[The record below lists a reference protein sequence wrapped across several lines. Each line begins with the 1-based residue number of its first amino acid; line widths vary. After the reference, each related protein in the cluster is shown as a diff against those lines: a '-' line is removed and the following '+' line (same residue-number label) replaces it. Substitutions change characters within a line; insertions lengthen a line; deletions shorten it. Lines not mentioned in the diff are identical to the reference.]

1 MIYLLMVPAMAAAI
15 WAWRLAEASNAR
27 LKADLSVEKMNS
39 SSWVKAHGKVCDEL
53 AELSERH
60 AAVMH
65 DLGELKKLHVEI
77 TANELSARGELRKY
91 VTRVQELKEKTE
103 ALENEIEGLNV
114 DKLYLKERLRKFEA
128 DAEKRREQKRAGM
141 RRFRAKK
148 REAKG

>member
-39 SSWVKAHGKVCDEL
+39 STWAKSHGRVCNEL
-53 AELSERH
+53 AELSTVHQGLRVEHASVERDLQDCKENWVKAEKDRV
-60 AAVMH
+60 AAW
-65 DLGELKKLHVEI
+65 KKI
-77 TANELSARGELRKY
+77 
-91 VTRVQELKEKTE
+91 E

-114 DKLYLKERLRKFEA
+114 DKLYLKERLRKFET

>member
-27 LKADLSVEKMNS
+27 LKADLSVENMNNS
-39 SSWVKAHGKVCDEL
+39 TWVKKHWKVCNEL
-53 AELSERH
+53 AELSTVHQGLRTEH
-60 AAVMH
+60 AAAER
-65 DLGELKKLHVEI
+65 DLQDCKENWVKAEKDRVAAWKKI
-77 TANELSARGELRKY
+77 
-91 VTRVQELKEKTE
+91 E
-103 ALENEIEGLNV
+103 AQENEIEGLNI

-148 REAKG
+148 KQETK